1 MGLTKKILLFTALLT
16 VGIVVATLGFS
27 TAQANALAQTNLS
40 ERLTSS
46 RDIWDA
52 FQADRLAKLRLG
64 VRTLGNEPTFK
75 ALIESRDAATI
86 ADTLLERSADLG
98 ANFFMAT
105 DPSGLLIA
113 RSDKPTETGT
123 DLSKDP
129 VVAMSVQGE
138 EAVGLWQEG
147 ERMFHAVSTPLS
159 TGENQQ
165 GVLIAGYALDGSV
178 AKSLARLTGADIAFL
193 TGANQDVTSSSLGP
207 LEPALG
213 AALKNKG
220 AVKPS
225 EAFDLVV
232 AGEKYRATSY
242 PLENAAHRPVGSLVV
257 LASYAREMAPFIR
270 FRNALFIVGGLM
282 TVLGLMGAQ
291 LIARR
296 ITDPILLLVDRVH
309 KARDGSF
316 AGAIPVHS
324 TDEVGSLAKAFNGL
338 LNELRE
344 KEQFIE
350 FMRTAQASGGTTNL
364 PPASDETIGL
374 SRATTADPSGSAST
388 SGAAMLGG
396 DANLTLGSIF
406 ANRYKV
412 VETLGRGGMGVVFRA
427 KDNQLDEMV
436 ALKTLR
442 SDVLSQD
449 PTLLQRFKLEI
460 KLARKITHKNVLR
473 THDFGEWEGTPYISM
488 EYLEG
493 VTLKDLQK
501 RKGALPLGVGLQIAK
516 QMCHGLAAAHAEGV
530 VHRDI
535 KPQNMLIIP
544 ETGDLKI
551 MDFGIATVSNVKDEK
566 KPDSAI
572 TGAGMVLGTP
582 DYLPPELGRGQS
594 ADFRSD
600 IYCMGVVLFEL
611 FCGKLPFTGA
621 SPLEI
626 VLAHMQT
633 PPPAPRSIKPGLP
646 VELEGVILRCL
657 EKDPQKRFQT
667 VESLT
672 EALNAIS
679 ERQAA

>member
-16 VGIVVATLGFS
+16 VSIVVVTLAF
-27 TAQANALAQTNLS
+27 TTVRANALAQANLS

-46 RDIWDA
+46 RGIWDA
-52 FQADRLAKLRLG
+52 FQADRLGRLKLA
-64 VRTLGNEPTFK
+64 VRTLGNEPAIK
-75 ALIESRDAATI
+75 ALIEAGDADTI
-86 ADTLLERSADLG
+86 ADTLLERSTDLG
-98 ANFFMAT
+98 ADFFMAT
-105 DPSGLLIA
+105 DPSGLLVA
-113 RSDKPTETGT
+113 RSDKPTERGT

-129 VVAMSVQGE
+129 VVEMSVKGE
-138 EAVGLWQEG
+138 AAEGLWQEG
-147 ERMFHAVSTPLS
+147 DRLFHAVSTPMK
-159 TGENQQ
+159 TGDNQQ
-165 GVLIAGYALDGSV
+165 GVLLAGYALDAAVS
-178 AKSLARLTGADIAFL
+178 KSLAKLSGAEIAFL
-193 TGANQDVTSSSLGP
+193 TGAAQGVTSSSLGP
-207 LEPALG
+207 LEPSLA
-213 AALKNKG
+213 AALKAAG
-220 AVKPS
+220 PAKPG
-225 EAFDLVV
+225 EAFDLLV
-232 AGEKYRATSY
+232 GTEKYRAISY
-242 PLENAAHRPVGSLVV
+242 SLENAAHRPVGSLVV
-257 LASYAREMAPFIR
+257 LASYAKEMAPFID

-282 TVLGLMGAQ
+282 TILGLLGAQ
-291 LIARR
+291 LIAKR
-296 ITDPILLLVDRVH
+296 ITGPISLLVDRVH

-316 AGAIPVHS
+316 SGAIPVHS

-364 PPASDETIGL
+364 PPGDAGATVGL
-374 SRATTADPSGSAST
+374 SGATLSSAAT
-388 SGAAMLGG
+388 LPGG
-396 DANLTLGSIF
+396 DANLTLGSVF

-412 VETLGRGGMGVVFRA
+412 VETLGKGGMGVVFRA
-427 KDNQLDEMV
+427 KDNQLDEIV

-473 THDFGEWEGTPYISM
+473 THDFGEFAGTPYISM

-516 QMCHGLAAAHAEGV
+516 QMCHGLAAAHAQGV
-530 VHRDI
+530 IHRDI

-551 MDFGIATVSNVKDEK
+551 MDFGIATVSNVKDESR
-566 KPDSAI
+566 PQDSAI
-572 TGAGMVLGTP
+572 TGAGVVLGTP
-582 DYLPPELGRGQS
+582 DYLPPELGRGEQ

-611 FCGKLPFTGA
+611 FCGRLPFPGE
-621 SPLEI
+621 SPLQI
-626 VLAHMQT
+626 VVNHMQKA
-633 PPPAPRSIKPGLP
+633 PPRPRSIKPGLP
-646 VELEGVILRCL
+646 VDLEAVILKCL
-657 EKDPQKRFQT
+657 EKDRDKRYQT
-667 VESLT
+667 VEELT

-679 ERQAA
+679 EKQAAA